1 MEKVSGKL
9 KNVIWTHPEKGVCI
23 ACYHGKNGDFTV
35 TGSYLPAVKRA
46 TYIFD
51 GEWIHSPKYGLQFK
65 AASFEE
71 HIGTDKDSIAEYL
84 SSGKIKGIGK
94 TTAKKIVDY
103 FGTET
108 LDILD
113 RDFMR
118 IVEVKG
124 ISKKKANHIRESYLA
139 TRGAR
144 QLIMEFGKHGLGA
157 SYALRAYDMYGAYAE
172 QYLRESPYKLC
183 EISGI
188 SFQMADALGPKN
200 ETYERNP
207 ERFVYAANFVL
218 SENEN
223 GKWSTIC
230 ENEPSG
236 STAMK
241 MEDMEN
247 VLLSLLR
254 QSTLTLSEIHT
265 QLQHLIENGVYIATT
280 ITNNDRRTE
289 TLIQKKGT
297 HELEAKIA
305 ERLHALSRPLP
316 VSYQRIENGIS
327 LAEEELCITLCEEQK
342 EAVIKAFTNG
352 LSLIVGPPGT
362 GKTTEIQVISYVF
375 NYLYPNK
382 DEIYAAPS
390 GKAASRMRESTG
402 KIAHTAYSRFHLP
415 VQQIPFPQPPECVVS
430 DALVVIDE
438 VSMLDIGCACQLFS
452 SIDESCIVV
461 LCGDDE
467 QLPSV
472 SAGAVLR
479 DMIESTALPVTVL
492 RRVYRQ
498 AQGSTPYENAMTIRR
513 GSHNLTFDDDFQMC
527 ECETLQECEDAIVT
541 DYLHYAEEYG
551 VDNVMVLSPFKK
563 NSAGVHILNRRIQ
576 DVINPPTI
584 EKAEFKLGD
593 LLLREGDIVLN
604 LKNTTNMA
612 GEPVV
617 NGDVGKLLSITK
629 DDDGCTTLRVIYPHD
644 DGDIYMTYTEN
655 EVKYLTL
662 GYAFT
667 VHKAQGSQAKV
678 VLVCTHMSHY
688 VMLKRNVYYTAIT
701 RAKLKVVTYGQKKAV
716 RLAIDTVD
724 TARRRTTLKEQL
736 QNVFGIHTT
745 IVDENDVE
753 WI

>member
-9 KNVIWTHPEKGVCI
+9 KNVIWTHPEKGVCV

-183 EISGI
+183 AISGI
-188 SFQMADALGPKN
+188 SFQMADALGPKS

-223 GKWSTIC
+223 GKWSAIC
-230 ENEPSG
+230 ENEPGG

-265 QLQHLIENGVYIATT
+265 QLQHLIDNGVYIATT
-280 ITNNDRRTE
+280 ITNSDRRTE

-316 VSYQRIENGIS
+316 VSYQRIEKGIS
-327 LAEEELCITLCEEQK
+327 LAEEELGITLCEEQK

-362 GKTTEIQVISYVF
+362 GKTTEIQVISY
-375 NYLYPNK
+375 
-382 DEIYAAPS
+382 E
-390 GKAASRMRESTG
+390 
-402 KIAHTAYSRFHLP
+402 
-415 VQQIPFPQPPECVVS
+415 
-430 DALVVIDE
+430 
-438 VSMLDIGCACQLFS
+438 
-452 SIDESCIVV
+452 
-461 LCGDDE
+461 
-467 QLPSV
+467 
-472 SAGAVLR
+472 
-479 DMIESTALPVTVL
+479 
-492 RRVYRQ
+492 
-498 AQGSTPYENAMTIRR
+498 
-513 GSHNLTFDDDFQMC
+513 
-527 ECETLQECEDAIVT
+527 
-541 DYLHYAEEYG
+541 
-551 VDNVMVLSPFKK
+551 
-563 NSAGVHILNRRIQ
+563 
-576 DVINPPTI
+576 
-584 EKAEFKLGD
+584 
-593 LLLREGDIVLN
+593 
-604 LKNTTNMA
+604 
-612 GEPVV
+612 
-617 NGDVGKLLSITK
+617 
-629 DDDGCTTLRVIYPHD
+629 
-644 DGDIYMTYTEN
+644 
-655 EVKYLTL
+655 
-662 GYAFT
+662 
-667 VHKAQGSQAKV
+667 
-678 VLVCTHMSHY
+678 
-688 VMLKRNVYYTAIT
+688 
-701 RAKLKVVTYGQKKAV
+701 
-716 RLAIDTVD
+716 
-724 TARRRTTLKEQL
+724 
-736 QNVFGIHTT
+736 
-745 IVDENDVE
+745 
-753 WI
+753 

>member
-9 KNVIWTHPEKGVCI
+9 KNIIWSHPEHGVCI
-23 ACYHGKNGDFTV
+23 ACYHGKDGDFTV
-35 TGSYLPAVKRA
+35 TGSYLPTVKRA
-46 TYIFD
+46 TFTFD
-51 GEWIHSPKYGLQFK
+51 GEWIRSPKYGLQFK
-65 AASFEE
+65 ATSFEE
-71 HIGTDKDSIAEYL
+71 HIGTDKDSIIEYL

-94 TTAKKIVDY
+94 ASAKKIVDY

-124 ISKKKANHIRESYLA
+124 ISKKKADRIRESYLA

-144 QLIMEFGKHGLGA
+144 NLIIEFGKHGLGA
-157 SYALRAYDMYGAYAE
+157 SYALRAYDLYGSYAE
-172 QYLRESPYKLC
+172 QYLRETPYKLC
-183 EISGI
+183 AISGI
-188 SFQMADALGPKN
+188 TFQMADALGPKN
-200 ETYERNP
+200 EEYERNP
-207 ERFVYAANFVL
+207 ERFLYATNFVL

-223 GKWSTIC
+223 GKWAPMC
-230 ENEPSG
+230 ENEPGG

-241 MEDMEN
+241 LEDLEN
-247 VLLSLLR
+247 VLLSILR
-254 QSTLTLSEIHT
+254 QSTLTISEVHT
-265 QLQHLIENGVYIATT
+265 QLSSLIDNGVFVTTT
-280 ITNNDRRTE
+280 ITNSDKRTE
-289 TLIQKKGT
+289 TLIQKKGI
-297 HELEAKIA
+297 HEIEEKIA
-305 ERLHALSRPLP
+305 ERLYELSRPLSI
-316 VSYQRIENGIS
+316 SYQKIEQGIS
-327 LAEEELCITLCEEQK
+327 LAEEELGITLCEEQK

-375 NYLYPNK
+375 NYLFPYK
-382 DEIYAAPS
+382 EEIYAAPS

-402 KIAHTAYSRFHLP
+402 KIAHTVHSKFHLSI
-415 VQQIPFPQPPECVVS
+415 QQITKPQPVEYVAR

-452 SIDESCIVV
+452 SIDPSCIVI

-498 AQGSTPYENAMTIRR
+498 TKGSTPYENAMAIRN
-513 GSHNLTFDDDFQMC
+513 GNHNLTFDDDFQMS
-527 ECETLQECEDAIVT
+527 ECETLQECEDRMVT
-541 DYLHYAEEYG
+541 DYERLSAEYG
-551 VDNVMVLSPFKK
+551 MDNIMLLSPFKK
-563 NSAGVHILNRRIQ
+563 NAAGVNNLNSRIQ
-576 DVINPPTI
+576 AVMNPASP
-584 EKAEFKLGD
+584 EKAEYRIGNF
-593 LLLREGDIVLN
+593 LLREGDIVLN
-604 LKNTTNMA
+604 LKNMKNMA
-612 GEPVV
+612 EEPIV
-617 NGDVGKLLSITK
+617 NGDVGKLLSIERDE
-629 DDDGCTTLRVIYPHD
+629 DDCIMLRVVYPHD
-644 DGDIYMTYTEN
+644 DGDIYMVYSEKDA
-655 EVKYLTL
+655 KYLTL

-701 RAKLKVVTYGQKKAV
+701 RAKSKVITYGQKKAV

-724 TARRRTTLKEQL
+724 TARRRTTLKEL
-736 QNVFGIHTT
+736 IQNKFGIHVT
-745 IVDENDVE
+745 VAGENDVE
-753 WI
+753 WL